1 MRLLGLQLLSCHLKS
16 FKAYFWLRWVF
27 ITVWTFLWLQCSVFS
42 LQWLSSSWS
51 AGSRA
56 CMGLSRCGSWALEH
70 RLSSW
75 GTWAQVLRSK
85 WDVPRPRIE
94 PMSPALASEFFTT
107 ESPGK
112 PQIVILDAGHIGDF
126 CREISQY

>member
-1 MRLLGLQLLSCHLKS
+1 
-16 FKAYFWLRWVF
+16 
-27 ITVWTFLWLQCSVFS
+27 
-42 LQWLSSSWS
+42 
-51 AGSRA
+51 
-56 CMGLSRCGSWALEH
+56 MGLSRCGSWALEH